1 MEWRVKVAII
11 LCIVIT
17 SLPFLVDY
25 LINLNLKNNNYNLIN
40 NDKKAQILYIGQ
52 AISRSYN
59 DILYVTPAKVY
70 VPKVNEIVS
79 VNVIIKFKHSQ
90 PCKGDWKI
98 SAENLNNVVI
108 VKESGVRLVNLYTAE
123 KQYRV
128 KVLGNGS
135 MDIVFRYNCPYGI
148 EERVTVYFYLI

>member
-1 MEWRVKVAII
+1 MKVAII

-40 NDKKAQILYIGQ
+40 NNKKAQILYIGQ
-52 AISRSYN
+52 AISRNYD

-79 VNVIIKFKHSQ
+79 IYVTVKLKHSQ

-98 SAENLNNVVI
+98 LAENLNNVVI

>member
-40 NDKKAQILYIGQ
+40 NDKKDKILYIGQ
-52 AISRSYN
+52 AISKNYV

-79 VNVIIKFKHSQ
+79 IYVTVKLKHSQ

-98 SAENLNNVVI
+98 LAENLNNVVI
-108 VKESGVRLVNLYTAE
+108 VEETSVRLLDSYTAE